1 MTDFALKD
9 NDIYLNESNDIAIV
23 SDVDDMISA
32 VTSSLKLWLKE
43 YDYDISLGVNYNNI
57 LNNPHLTSEIID
69 YAIRKAILLPNQ
81 YLTDLAKSKYGIKTI
96 QSIDYTINTLT
107 RIITINAII
116 LLNNKK
122 TIAVSKIGRAH
133 V

>member
-81 YLTDLAKSKYGIKTI
+81 YLTDLAP
-96 QSIDYTINTLT
+96 
-107 RIITINAII
+107 
-116 LLNNKK
+116 
-122 TIAVSKIGRAH
+122 
-133 V
+133 